1 MGELLLVL
9 LPAIVLVAL
18 IWGLFTALSPRD
30 AGMSDAEKYQRDLAE
45 RSARHYAA
53 QVEAA
58 TAARARLEAKTRPSQ
73 NTQQHTQQQDHA
85 RMDMLNQAATAG
97 SGHNGLMPAGG
108 AQLNHQLAMQLQAM
122 VRSGQK
128 VQAIKLLRQA
138 TQSDL
143 ATAKKYIER
152 L

>member
-18 IWGLFTALSPRD
+18 LWGLATALSPRD

-58 TAARARLEAKTRPSQ
+58 TAARARIEARTRPGLHP
-73 NTQQHTQQQDHA
+73 QQHDPG
-85 RMDMLNQAATAG
+85 NQ
-97 SGHNGLMPAGG
+97 PW
-108 AQLNHQLAMQLQAM
+108 
-122 VRSGQK
+122 
-128 VQAIKLLRQA
+128 LRPGN
-138 TQSDL
+138 
-143 ATAKKYIER
+143 R
-152 L
+152 

>member
-18 IWGLFTALSPRD
+18 IWGLMTALSPRD

-58 TAARARLEAKTRPSQ
+58 TAQRARIEARTHHGHT
-73 NTQQHTQQQDHA
+73 TQQHDA
-85 RMDMLNQAATAG
+85 SNQTW
-97 SGHNGLMPAGG
+97 P
-108 AQLNHQLAMQLQAM
+108 
-122 VRSGQK
+122 GQETY
-128 VQAIKLLRQA
+128 R
-138 TQSDL
+138 
-143 ATAKKYIER
+143 R
-152 L
+152 R

>member
-18 IWGLFTALSPRD
+18 IWGLSTALSPRD
-30 AGMSDAEKYQRDLAE
+30 AGMSEAEKYQRDLAE

-73 NTQQHTQQQDHA
+73 NAQQHTQQQDHA
-85 RMDMLNQAATAG
+85 RMEMRSQAAAG
-97 SGHNGLMPAGG
+97 SGYNGVMPAG
-108 AQLNHQLAMQLQAM
+108 AAPLNHQLAMQLQSM

-128 VQAIKLLRQA
+128 VQAIKLLREA

-143 ATAKKYIER
+143 ATARKYIER

>member
-18 IWGLFTALSPRD
+18 LWGLFTALSPRD
-30 AGMSDAEKYQRDLAE
+30 SGISDAEKYQRDLAE

-73 NTQQHTQQQDHA
+73 NAQQHNQQQDA
-85 RMDMLNQAATAG
+85 RNQ
-97 SGHNGLMPAGG
+97 SWQRPGL
-108 AQLNHQLAMQLQAM
+108 
-122 VRSGQK
+122 
-128 VQAIKLLRQA
+128 
-138 TQSDL
+138 T
-143 ATAKKYIER
+143 
-152 L
+152 